1 MTRDPLVL
9 LVVGFLLTGVAGGTL
24 AYTFQRRSWRHQYR
38 AQRDD
43 HQREQALKTFEE
55 ISTQLDRRLYR
66 MRRVYWAAKARAL
79 TVSDNAALN
88 AELEDY
94 RDSMRTWNDNLNRT
108 LALAD
113 TYFGEA
119 ARAHLEHT
127 LYERYAAI
135 GRELDRFVR
144 EVSAR
149 GEDPVPVR
157 PIGGRLSG
165 LGSEVYRFNIRLLR
179 LLRDNQLGP
188 SAPQVPADT
197 TTDTTADPAPVQRLV
212 RFGDIGRDVRALQE
226 SLRRKGFTEL
236 TADGHFGVDTE
247 RALIGFQRSAGL
259 DTDGI
264 PGPDTRRALGS
275 G

>member
-9 LVVGFLLTGVAGGTL
+9 LVVGFLLTSVAGGTL
-24 AYTFQRRSWRHQYR
+24 GYTFQRRSWRHQYR

-43 HQREQALKTFEE
+43 HQREQALTTFEE
-55 ISTQLDRRLYR
+55 VSTQLDRRLYR
-66 MRRVYWAAKARAL
+66 MRRVYWAARARAL

-88 AELEDY
+88 TELDDY

-108 LALAD
+108 LALVD

-144 EVSAR
+144 EVSVR
-149 GEDPVPVR
+149 GEEPVPVR
-157 PIGGRLSG
+157 PIGRRLSA
-165 LGSEVYRFNIRLLR
+165 LGNEVYRFNIRLLR

-188 SAPQVPADT
+188 RAPQSPPDPSPARRT
-197 TTDTTADPAPVQRLV
+197 PQ
-212 RFGDIGRDVRALQE
+212 FGDLGGDVRTLQE
-226 SLRRKGFTEL
+226 SLRRKGFEL
-236 TADGHFGVDTE
+236 TIDGHFGVDTE
-247 RALIGFQRSAGL
+247 RAVIGFQRSAGL
-259 DTDGI
+259 DPDGI
-264 PGPDTRRALGS
+264 AGQDTRRALDDG
-275 G
+275 